1 MSRTIE
7 ENVVVLK
14 FDQEDFQS
22 NVEKAVGVLDK
33 LSNAIDKS
41 SSGNSL
47 KSINTAIK
55 NVDFDSMSKG
65 IDNISSKFG
74 VLGAVGQAAISKLTQ
89 TTMDKVGSIL
99 TSVPNKIFKGGLT
112 RALNLQQAEYQVK
125 ALGFT
130 WKSTMK
136 SMEGETKDVFTAV
149 DRAVTGTAYSLDQAA
164 MTASQILASNPSL
177 SLEDLEMHLKRI
189 SGVAAMTG
197 REYSEIGYIFAQVS
211 GQGRLMGDQ
220 LMQLSYKGLN
230 VAADIAKYLN
240 SNKEAFDKV
249 ISKESVSRLQKL
261 GIQSKVTE
269 GQIRELVS
277 DGVIDFETFSAATE
291 HYMSSAFGANE
302 LYTGSLANLNAAL
315 ARLGEKLETNK
326 IENLTRIFNALR
338 PLINTISE
346 RLNPVIN
353 LINKASD
360 AITGKFVK
368 AINWVNKAL
377 GGVVDNGKADKV
389 SKIIENVSNKTK
401 KSSDTIEKAASK
413 LRLTQ
418 KEYDAVWDIW
428 NYGTYGTGEKRKKSL
443 EDLGM
448 SYKNVQDYIN
458 EFYKV
463 GFDKS
468 KVDYE
473 IIDNTKKKNKELKKE
488 GQNLKKTNTAAHTS
502 LKTLE
507 FLNGELTPM
516 QKLLHGISSA
526 LIVVRN
532 GFDSFKI
539 VTKSFFT
546 ILKTIGQKLFGSLA
560 NKILSLGDYL
570 VLTSFRFKDFIKE
583 FSTKAIDKFD
593 STVLPGMISGLRLFI
608 GWIQKASDSVV
619 NFFKTNT
626 KLKEAAN
633 GFQNIFSGLFTIIKN
648 IFGNIKGLLN
658 SIKTEDR
665 FSEFREKASGLV
677 DILKKLGTGVLD
689 TVVDGI
695 VALGDAIQNASKGN
709 ALTAIVQLLTKLF
722 DGIKNLG
729 SSVSGAKGSISTFN
743 SLITGT
749 GASLTALGEGIN
761 NQPASKGNNT
771 FDKLSEFFKS
781 ITEAFN
787 TKNIDGEKIAKIG
800 LYIAGII
807 GTLKLTKSM
816 TQQGNGVTKS
826 LSGMIDSFAGI
837 FKSFGSIFTST
848 STTITKLGSLFDEI
862 GNLSKTIQTRV
873 KLESFKM
880 IALSVGI
887 IAGAIVAI
895 SLIPAERLMP
905 SVIAVG
911 TLVGL
916 LCGTLI
922 YLTKQSSALDGP
934 KLQALGLSLAGV
946 GAGILLLALACKTF
960 AGINGD
966 NLFKAGAA
974 IVTFMGMM
982 AIVSKAAG
990 SMAKSGFAF
999 IGMAL
1004 AVDILLKTCLLIAA
1018 IPETTMIKGALG
1030 VLSLVTILA
1039 LACRI
1044 AGNNAFNGVG
1054 LLGLSAAVATLIPTI
1069 IVLAFLPWPMILKG
1083 VAALDLVLLSLIM
1096 SVKSMDGINAKSL
1109 LSLGVLA
1116 GVIAEISMALMV
1128 LSIIPVKRLLSAAT
1142 ALSGV
1147 MLAIGEST
1155 KLAKGAMKGALG
1167 MSAVMLIVGGM
1178 VIAISKTNPKAAIKI
1193 ASSLSALI
1201 LSLGISMKLLSTI
1214 PDPKGILIACGALL
1228 AGIASIGLVIAALYE
1243 LTKHKLISGKIL
1255 DKTATITAKIGSVIG
1270 SFFGGIN
1277 KGYVDSSSKKSKS
1290 LAKGLKD
1297 FTDSVV
1303 PFVKSVKDL
1312 DVKDLSKIKDITD
1325 AMHDV
1330 FDIGRETVDT
1340 SNFTTFGESL
1350 EPFLNSYKE
1359 FAKSVKKIDEDTV
1372 KKTKLVSD
1380 TIKVLAGIKF
1390 SNEGGTLQDFTGSNN
1405 IANFAKELS
1414 EAIKPLGEFYSS
1426 IQSEGGAL
1434 SNPPSKE
1441 QIQAITTGFNL
1452 LIKAQNKLP
1461 KTNGTMQQ
1469 ITGEKNL
1476 ADFASKMASMVKPL
1490 GEFYTAIQ
1498 SEGGALSNPPS
1509 EEQIQA
1515 ITTGLNLLIK
1525 CQNGMETD
1533 GGLKSF
1539 IFGWKDLGSFVRGL
1553 NGLAPDLGE
1562 FFTTVKGFEGNI
1574 PVERIKNISIAL
1586 QAMIDL
1592 QNGMETDGGLKSF
1605 IFGWKDLGSFVRGLK
1620 RLAPNLGEF
1629 FTTVKGIKGD
1639 IPVERIKNISIA
1651 LQYLVDLQ
1659 KTLPKEGGLF
1669 TKNQDISQFGQ
1680 DVQDLGEAVKE
1691 YVKSLKGIEISDI
1704 ENANKVVEA
1713 AFKMVKTF
1721 NKNTSIGTTKNNKT
1735 NKTVTTPQIGAS
1747 LNGKNSVIST
1757 IQSFAKNIKAIDTE
1771 SMGKKSADI
1780 KKAIN
1785 GLNKAI
1791 EGSIK
1796 LKGAKLTG
1804 EGSLVQTIRQ
1814 FVKAVSSIDLSGIS
1828 KKSSAI
1834 SQAISE
1840 LNKAVS
1846 SGSKS
1851 IKTSDYSKIGEK
1863 LGTGLANGIKSKT
1876 KNVKSAVKSLVNSA
1890 KKSVT
1895 SLKGPFK
1902 SAASGAGSAFVK
1914 GLKGYVSAAK
1924 AQGKAIGSSAKS
1936 GLTGQNIK
1944 GRYKDAGNNA
1954 GKGLVNGINSWG
1966 GKAYN
1971 AGQYLGRQANK
1982 GLKATLKI
1990 ASPSKVFTRDGE
2002 YVGEGFVN
2010 GIKNYA
2016 LKVYKAGV
2024 ELATN
2029 AITGTASVSSDIF
2042 DDLKDPVIRPV
2053 LDLSN
2058 VQNGVNSI
2066 DNMFARN
2073 QAMSINAR
2081 MNNAKQ
2087 SEVTNADVVRAINS
2101 LNSKIDG
2108 SPRTVT
2114 NINGITYD
2122 DGSNIVD
2129 AVETL
2134 VHAVKIEGRV

>member
-33 LSNAIDKS
+33 LSNSIDKS

-112 RALNLQQAEYQVK
+112 RALNLQQAEYQIK

-230 VAADIAKYLN
+230 VASDIAKYLN

-360 AITGKFVK
+360 AITSKFVK

-377 GGVVDNGKADKV
+377 GGVVDNGKVDKV

-443 EDLGM
+443 EALGM

-546 ILKTIGQKLFGSLA
+546 ILKNIGQKLFGSLA
-560 NKILSLGDYL
+560 NKILLLGDYL

-593 STVLPGMISGLRLFI
+593 STILPGMISGLRSFI

-749 GASLTALGEGIN
+749 GTSLTALGEGLN

-1018 IPETTMIKGALG
+1018 IPETAMVKGALG

-1128 LSIIPVKRLLSAAT
+1128 LSIIPVKRLLSAAI

-1155 KLAKGAMKGALG
+1155 KLANGAMKGALG

-1178 VIAISKTNPKAAIKI
+1178 VIAITKTNPKAAIKI

-1228 AGIASIGLVIAALYE
+1228 AGIASIGLVIAALYQ

-1359 FAKSVKKIDEDTV
+1359 FAKSVKNIDEDTV
-1372 KKTKLVSD
+1372 NKTKLVSD

-1390 SNEGGTLQDFTGSNN
+1390 QGEGGTLQDFTGSNN
-1405 IANFAKELS
+1405 IANFANELS
-1414 EAIKPLGEFYSS
+1414 EAIKPLGEFYSA

-1441 QIQAITTGFNL
+1441 QIQAITNGFNI

-1476 ADFASKMASMVKPL
+1476 ADFASKMASMVEPL
-1490 GEFYTAIQ
+1490 DEFYTAIQ
-1498 SEGGALSNPPS
+1498 SEGGALSNPPNK
-1509 EEQIQA
+1509 EQITA

-1539 IFGWKDLGSFVRGL
+1539 VFGWKDLGSFVRGL
-1553 NGLAPDLGE
+1553 NKLAPDLGE
-1562 FFTTVKGFEGNI
+1562 FFATVKGFEGNI
-1574 PVERIKNISIAL
+1574 PVKRIKNISIAL

-1592 QNGMETDGGLKSF
+1592 QNSLPKFSV
-1605 IFGWKDLGSFVRGLK
+1605 FGFL
-1620 RLAPNLGEF
+1620 
-1629 FTTVKGIKGD
+1629 FTGIKSLGILAND
-1639 IPVERIKNISIA
+1639 LIAISPSLVTFFEKVNTIEKVPYKKTQHIATA
-1651 LQYLVDLQ
+1651 LQYLVNLQ

-1669 TKNQDISQFGQ
+1669 TKGQNISQFGK
-1680 DVQDLGEAVKE
+1680 DVQALGEAVKK
-1691 YVKSLKGIEISDI
+1691 YVESLKGIEIADI
-1704 ENANKVVEA
+1704 ENANKVVKA

-1721 NKNTSIGTTKNNKT
+1721 NENTSTGITKTNKT
-1735 NKTVTTPQIGAS
+1735 NKTVTTPQMGAS

-1791 EGSIK
+1791 EGSIE

-1936 GLTGQNIK
+1936 GLTSQNIK

-1954 GKGLVNGINSWG
+1954 GKGLVNGIRSWG

-1982 GLKATLKI
+1982 GLQATLKI

>member
-1414 EAIKPLGEFYSS
+1414 EAIEPLGEFYSA

-1553 NGLAPDLGE
+1553 NGLASDLGE

>member
-1414 EAIKPLGEFYSS
+1414 EAIEPLGEFYSA

-1498 SEGGALSNPPS
+1498 SEGGTLSNPPS

>member
-353 LINKASD
+353 LINKASN

-377 GGVVDNGKADKV
+377 GGVVDNGKVDKV

-911 TLVGL
+911 PRVGL

-1350 EPFLNSYKE
+1350 EPFLNSYKK

-1372 KKTKLVSD
+1372 NKTKLVSD

-1414 EAIKPLGEFYSS
+1414 EAIEPLGEFYSA

-1476 ADFASKMASMVKPL
+1476 ADFASKMASMVEPL
-1490 GEFYTAIQ
+1490 GAFYTAIQ

-1525 CQNGMETD
+1525 C
-1533 GGLKSF
+1533 
-1539 IFGWKDLGSFVRGL
+1539 
-1553 NGLAPDLGE
+1553 
-1562 FFTTVKGFEGNI
+1562 
-1574 PVERIKNISIAL
+1574 
-1586 QAMIDL
+1586 

>member
-33 LSNAIDKS
+33 LSNSIDKS

-377 GGVVDNGKADKV
+377 GGVVDNGKVDKV

-443 EDLGM
+443 EALGM

-546 ILKTIGQKLFGSLA
+546 ILKNIGQKLFGSLA
-560 NKILSLGDYL
+560 NKILLLGDYL

-593 STVLPGMISGLRLFI
+593 STILPGMISGLRSFI

-633 GFQNIFSGLFTIIKN
+633 GFQNIFSGLFAIIKN

-729 SSVSGAKGSISTFN
+729 SSVSGAKGSINTFN

-749 GASLTALGEGIN
+749 GASLTTLGEGIN

-1018 IPETTMIKGALG
+1018 IPETTMVKGALG

-1128 LSIIPVKRLLSAAT
+1128 LSIIPVKRLLSAAI

-1155 KLAKGAMKGALG
+1155 KLAKGAIKGALG

-1228 AGIASIGLVIAALYE
+1228 AGIASIGLVIAALYQ

-1350 EPFLNSYKE
+1350 EPFLNSYKK
-1359 FAKSVKKIDEDTV
+1359 FAKSVKNIDEDTV
-1372 KKTKLVSD
+1372 EKTKLVSD

-1390 SNEGGTLQDFTGSNN
+1390 QGEGGTLQDFTGSNN
-1405 IANFAKELS
+1405 IANFANELS
-1414 EAIKPLGEFYSS
+1414 EAI
-1426 IQSEGGAL
+1426 
-1434 SNPPSKE
+1434 
-1441 QIQAITTGFNL
+1441 
-1452 LIKAQNKLP
+1452 
-1461 KTNGTMQQ
+1461 
-1469 ITGEKNL
+1469 
-1476 ADFASKMASMVKPL
+1476 KPL

-1515 ITTGLNLLIK
+1515 ITNGFNILIKAQNKLPKTNGTIQQITGEKNLADFASKMASMVEPLDKFYTAIQSEGGALSNPPSKEQITAITTGLNLLIK

-1539 IFGWKDLGSFVRGL
+1539 VFGWKDLGSFVRGL
-1553 NGLAPDLGE
+1553 NKLAPDLGE
-1562 FFTTVKGFEGNI
+1562 FFATVKGFEGNI
-1574 PVERIKNISIAL
+1574 PVKRIKNISIAL

-1620 RLAPNLGEF
+1620 RLAPDLGEF
-1629 FTTVKGIKGD
+1629 FTTVKGIEGD
-1639 IPVERIKNISIA
+1639 IPVERIKNISTA
-1651 LQYLVDLQ
+1651 LKYLVNLQ
-1659 KTLPKEGGLF
+1659 KTLPKKGGLF
-1669 TKNQDISQFGQ
+1669 TKEQNISQFGQ
-1680 DVQDLGEAVKE
+1680 DVKDLGEAVKD
-1691 YVKSLKGIEISDI
+1691 YVESLKGIEITDI

-1721 NKNTSIGTTKNNKT
+1721 NENTSTGITKTNKT
-1735 NKTVTTPQIGAS
+1735 NKTVTTQQMGAS

-1791 EGSIK
+1791 EGSIE

-1944 GRYKDAGNNA
+1944 GRYRDAGSNA
-1954 GKGLVNGINSWG
+1954 GRGLVNGINSWG
-1966 GKAYN
+1966 GKAYS

-1982 GLKATLKI
+1982 GLQATLKI

>member
-377 GGVVDNGKADKV
+377 GGVVDNGKVDKV

-1359 FAKSVKKIDEDTV
+1359 FAKSVKNIDEDTV
-1372 KKTKLVSD
+1372 NKTKLVSD

-1651 LQYLVDLQ
+1651 LKYLVDLQ

>member
-353 LINKASD
+353 LINKASN

-377 GGVVDNGKADKV
+377 GGVVDNGKVDKV

-570 VLTSFRFKDFIKE
+570 VLTSFHFKDFIKE

-1155 KLAKGAMKGALG
+1155 KLANGAMKGALG

-1350 EPFLNSYKE
+1350 EPFLNSYKK

-1372 KKTKLVSD
+1372 NKTKLVSD

-1414 EAIKPLGEFYSS
+1414 EAIEPLGEFYSA

>member
-55 NVDFDSMSKG
+55 NVDFGSMSKG

-230 VAADIAKYLN
+230 VASDIAKYLN

-360 AITGKFVK
+360 AITSKFVK

-377 GGVVDNGKADKV
+377 GGVVDNGKVDKV

-443 EDLGM
+443 EALGM

-507 FLNGELTPM
+507 SLNRGLTPM

-546 ILKTIGQKLFGSLA
+546 ILKNIGQKLFGSLA
-560 NKILSLGDYL
+560 NKILLLGDYL

-593 STVLPGMISGLRLFI
+593 STILPGMISGLRSFI

-749 GASLTALGEGIN
+749 GASLTALGEGLN

-895 SLIPAERLMP
+895 SLIPAERLIP

-911 TLVGL
+911 TLVAL

-1018 IPETTMIKGALG
+1018 IPDTAMVKGALG

-1083 VAALDLVLLSLIM
+1083 VAALDLVLLSLVM

-1155 KLAKGAMKGALG
+1155 KLAKNAMKGALG

-1359 FAKSVKKIDEDTV
+1359 FAKSVKNIDEDTV
-1372 KKTKLVSD
+1372 NKTKLVSD

-1390 SNEGGTLQDFTGSNN
+1390 SGEGGVLQDFTGSNN
-1405 IANFAKELS
+1405 IANFANELS
-1414 EAIKPLGEFYSS
+1414 EAIKPLGEFYSA

-1441 QIQAITTGFNL
+1441 QIQAITTGFNI

-1476 ADFASKMASMVKPL
+1476 ADFASKMASMVEPL
-1490 GEFYTAIQ
+1490 DKFYTAIQ

-1509 EEQIQA
+1509 KEQITA

-1539 IFGWKDLGSFVRGL
+1539 VFGWKDLGSFVRGL
-1553 NGLAPDLGE
+1553 NKLAPDLGE
-1562 FFTTVKGFEGNI
+1562 FFATVKGFEGNI
-1574 PVERIKNISIAL
+1574 PVKRIKNISIAL

-1592 QNGMETDGGLKSF
+1592 QNSLPKFSV
-1605 IFGWKDLGSFVRGLK
+1605 FGFL
-1620 RLAPNLGEF
+1620 
-1629 FTTVKGIKGD
+1629 FTGIKSLGILAND
-1639 IPVERIKNISIA
+1639 LIAISPSLVTFFEKVNSIEKVPYKKTQNIATA
-1651 LQYLVDLQ
+1651 LQYLVNLQ

-1669 TKNQDISQFGQ
+1669 TKGQNISQFGK
-1680 DVQDLGEAVKE
+1680 DVQVLGEAVKK
-1691 YVKSLKGIEISDI
+1691 YVESLKGIEIADI
-1704 ENANKVVEA
+1704 ENANKVVKA

-1721 NKNTSIGTTKNNKT
+1721 NENTSTGITKTNKT
-1735 NKTVTTPQIGAS
+1735 NKTVTTPQMGAS
-1747 LNGKNSVIST
+1747 LNGKNSVISV

-1791 EGSIK
+1791 EGSIE

-1834 SQAISE
+1834 SKAISE

-1876 KNVKSAVKSLVNSA
+1876 GKVKSAVKSLVNSA

-1914 GLKGYVSAAK
+1914 GLRGYVSAAK

-1936 GLTGQNIK
+1936 GLTSQNIK
-1944 GRYKDAGNNA
+1944 GRYRDAGNNA
-1954 GKGLVNGINSWG
+1954 GSGLVNGIRSWG

-1982 GLKATLKI
+1982 GLQATLKI

>member
-33 LSNAIDKS
+33 LSNSIDKS

-315 ARLGEKLETNK
+315 ARLGEKIETNK

-360 AITGKFVK
+360 AITGKLVK

-377 GGVVDNGKADKV
+377 GGVVDNGKVDKV

-458 EFYKV
+458 EFYRV

-560 NKILSLGDYL
+560 NKILLLGDYL

-593 STVLPGMISGLRLFI
+593 STILPGMISGLRSFI

-665 FSEFREKASGLV
+665 FSDFREKASGLV

-800 LYIAGII
+800 LYVAGII

-862 GNLSKTIQTRV
+862 GNLSKAIQTRV

-1018 IPETTMIKGALG
+1018 IPETTMVKGALG

-1128 LSIIPVKRLLSAAT
+1128 LSIIPVKRLLSAAI

-1155 KLAKGAMKGALG
+1155 KLANGAMKGALG

-1201 LSLGISMKLLSTI
+1201 LSLGVSMKLLSTI

-1350 EPFLNSYKE
+1350 EPFLNSYKK
-1359 FAKSVKKIDEDTV
+1359 FAKSVKNIDEDTV
-1372 KKTKLVSD
+1372 EKTKLVSD

-1390 SNEGGTLQDFTGSNN
+1390 QGEGGTLQDFTGSNN
-1405 IANFAKELS
+1405 IANFSKELS
-1414 EAIKPLGEFYSS
+1414 EAIKPLGEFYTA

-1461 KTNGTMQQ
+1461 KTNGTIQQ

-1553 NGLAPDLGE
+1553 KKLAPDLGE

-1620 RLAPNLGEF
+1620 KLAPNLGEF
-1629 FTTVKGIKGD
+1629 FEKVNTIKEV
-1639 IPVERIKNISIA
+1639 PYEKTQQIA
-1651 LQYLVDLQ
+1651 TALKYLVNLQ
-1659 KTLPKEGGLF
+1659 KTLPKKGGLF

-1691 YVKSLKGIEISDI
+1691 YVKSLKGIEITDI

-1721 NKNTSIGTTKNNKT
+1721 NESMSTGTTKT
-1735 NKTVTTPQIGAS
+1735 NKTVKTQQMGAS
-1747 LNGKNSVIST
+1747 LNGKNSVISV

-1791 EGSIK
+1791 EGSIE

-1876 KNVKSAVKSLVNSA
+1876 GKVKSAVKSLVNSA

-1966 GKAYN
+1966 GKAYS

>member
-33 LSNAIDKS
+33 LSNSIDKS

-315 ARLGEKLETNK
+315 ARLGEKIETNK

-360 AITGKFVK
+360 AITGKLVK

-377 GGVVDNGKADKV
+377 GGVVDNGKVDKV

-458 EFYKV
+458 EFYRV

-593 STVLPGMISGLRLFI
+593 STILPGMISGLRSFI

-665 FSEFREKASGLV
+665 FSDFREKASGLV

-800 LYIAGII
+800 LYVAGII

-862 GNLSKTIQTRV
+862 GNLSKAIQTRV

-1018 IPETTMIKGALG
+1018 IPETTMVKGALG

-1128 LSIIPVKRLLSAAT
+1128 LSIIPVKRLLSAAI

-1155 KLAKGAMKGALG
+1155 KLANGAMKGALG

-1201 LSLGISMKLLSTI
+1201 LSLGVSMKLLSTI

-1350 EPFLNSYKE
+1350 EPFLNSYKK
-1359 FAKSVKKIDEDTV
+1359 FAKSVKNIDEDTV
-1372 KKTKLVSD
+1372 EKTKLVSD

-1390 SNEGGTLQDFTGSNN
+1390 QGEGGTLQDFTGSNN
-1405 IANFAKELS
+1405 IANFSKELS
-1414 EAIKPLGEFYSS
+1414 EAIKPLGDFYSA
-1426 IQSEGGAL
+1426 IQNEGGAL

-1461 KTNGTMQQ
+1461 KTNGTIQQ

-1476 ADFASKMASMVKPL
+1476 TDFASKMASMVKPL
-1490 GEFYTAIQ
+1490 GEFYTSIQ
-1498 SEGGALSNPPS
+1498 SESGALSNPPS

-1553 NGLAPDLGE
+1553 KKLAPDLGE

-1605 IFGWKDLGSFVRGLK
+1605 IFGWKDLGSFVGGLK

-1629 FTTVKGIKGD
+1629 FEKVNTIKEV
-1639 IPVERIKNISIA
+1639 PYEKTQQIA
-1651 LQYLVDLQ
+1651 TALKYLVNLQ
-1659 KTLPKEGGLF
+1659 KTLPKKGGLF

-1691 YVKSLKGIEISDI
+1691 YVKSLKGIEITDI

-1721 NKNTSIGTTKNNKT
+1721 NESMSTGTTKT
-1735 NKTVTTPQIGAS
+1735 NKTVKTQQMGAS
-1747 LNGKNSVIST
+1747 LNGKNSVISV

-1791 EGSIK
+1791 EGSIE

-1876 KNVKSAVKSLVNSA
+1876 GKVKSAVKSLVNSA

-1954 GKGLVNGINSWG
+1954 GKGLVKGINSWG
-1966 GKAYN
+1966 GKAYS

>member
-315 ARLGEKLETNK
+315 ARLGEKIETNK

-360 AITGKFVK
+360 AITGKLVK

-377 GGVVDNGKADKV
+377 GGVVDNGKVDKV

-458 EFYKV
+458 EFYRV

-560 NKILSLGDYL
+560 NKILLLGDYL

-593 STVLPGMISGLRLFI
+593 STILPGMISGLRSFI

-665 FSEFREKASGLV
+665 FSDFREKASGLV

-729 SSVSGAKGSISTFN
+729 SSVSGAKGSINTFN

-749 GASLTALGEGIN
+749 GASLTALGEGLN

-800 LYIAGII
+800 LYVAGII

-1128 LSIIPVKRLLSAAT
+1128 LSIIPVKRLLSAAI

-1155 KLAKGAMKGALG
+1155 KLANGAMKGALG

-1350 EPFLNSYKE
+1350 EPFLNSYKK
-1359 FAKSVKKIDEDTV
+1359 FAKSVKNIDEDTV
-1372 KKTKLVSD
+1372 EKTKLVSD

-1390 SNEGGTLQDFTGSNN
+1390 QGEGGTLQDFTGSNN
-1405 IANFAKELS
+1405 IANFSKELS
-1414 EAIKPLGEFYSS
+1414 EAIKPLGEFYTA

-1441 QIQAITTGFNL
+1441 QIQAITTGFNI

-1553 NGLAPDLGE
+1553 KGLAPDLGE
-1562 FFTTVKGFEGNI
+1562 FFTTVKGFKGNI

-1620 RLAPNLGEF
+1620 GLAPDLGEF
-1629 FTTVKGIKGD
+1629 FTTVKGFKGN
-1639 IPVERIKNISIA
+1639 IPVESTKNISIA
-1651 LQYLVDLQ
+1651 LKYLVNLQ

-1669 TKNQDISQFGQ
+1669 TKGQNISQFGK
-1680 DVQDLGEAVKE
+1680 DVQALGEAVKE
-1691 YVKSLKGIEISDI
+1691 YVKSLKGIEIADI

-1721 NKNTSIGTTKNNKT
+1721 NENTSIGITKTNKA
-1735 NKTVTTPQIGAS
+1735 NKTVTTQQMGAS
-1747 LNGKNSVIST
+1747 LNGKNSVISV

-1791 EGSIK
+1791 EGSIE

-1966 GKAYN
+1966 GKAYS

>member
-1359 FAKSVKKIDEDTV
+1359 FAKSVKNIDEDTV
-1372 KKTKLVSD
+1372 NKTKLVSD

>member
-230 VAADIAKYLN
+230 VASDIAKYLN

-315 ARLGEKLETNK
+315 ARLGEKIETNK

-377 GGVVDNGKADKV
+377 GGVVDNGKVDKV

-443 EDLGM
+443 EALGM

-488 GQNLKKTNTAAHTS
+488 GQNLKKTNTVAHTS

-546 ILKTIGQKLFGSLA
+546 ILKNIGQKLFGSLA
-560 NKILSLGDYL
+560 NKILLLGDYL

-593 STVLPGMISGLRLFI
+593 STILPGMISGLRSFI

-648 IFGNIKGLLN
+648 IFGNIKGLFN

-722 DGIKNLG
+722 DGIRNLG
-729 SSVSGAKGSISTFN
+729 SSVSGAKGSINKFN

-749 GASLTALGEGIN
+749 GASLTALGEGLN

-982 AIVSKAAG
+982 ALISKAAG

-1018 IPETTMIKGALG
+1018 IPDTAMVKGALG

-1128 LSIIPVKRLLSAAT
+1128 LSIIPVKRLLSAAI

-1155 KLAKGAMKGALG
+1155 KLANNAMKGALG

-1228 AGIASIGLVIAALYE
+1228 AGIASIGLVIAALYQ

-1359 FAKSVKKIDEDTV
+1359 FAKSVKNIDEDTV
-1372 KKTKLVSD
+1372 NKTKLVSD

-1390 SNEGGTLQDFTGSNN
+1390 QGEGGTLQDFTGSNN
-1405 IANFAKELS
+1405 IANFANELS
-1414 EAIKPLGEFYSS
+1414 EAVKPLGEFYSA

-1441 QIQAITTGFNL
+1441 QIQAITTGLNI

-1476 ADFASKMASMVKPL
+1476 ADFASKMASMVEPL

-1509 EEQIQA
+1509 EEQITA

-1553 NGLAPDLGE
+1553 KRLAPDLGE

-1586 QAMIDL
+1586 KAMIDL

-1620 RLAPNLGEF
+1620 RLAPNLDEF
-1629 FTTVKGIKGD
+1629 FEKVNTIKEVPYEKTKD
-1639 IPVERIKNISIA
+1639 IATA
-1651 LQYLVDLQ
+1651 LKYLVNLQ
-1659 KTLPKEGGLF
+1659 KTLPKKGGLF

-1680 DVQDLGEAVKE
+1680 DVKDLGEAVKD
-1691 YVKSLKGIEISDI
+1691 YVESLKGIEITDI

-1713 AFKMVKTF
+1713 AFKMVKIF
-1721 NKNTSIGTTKNNKT
+1721 NKNTSTGTTKN

-1791 EGSIK
+1791 EGSIE

-1814 FVKAVSSIDLSGIS
+1814 FVKAVSNIDLSGIS

-1834 SQAISE
+1834 SQAISK

-1966 GKAYN
+1966 GKAYS

-2002 YVGEGFVN
+2002 YSGEGFVN
-2010 GIKNYA
+2010 GLRKYA
-2016 LKVYKAGV
+2016 SKVYKAGV

>member
-33 LSNAIDKS
+33 LSNSIDKS

-230 VAADIAKYLN
+230 VASDIAKYLN

-360 AITGKFVK
+360 AITSKFVK

-377 GGVVDNGKADKV
+377 GGVVDNGKVDKV

-443 EDLGM
+443 EALGM

-546 ILKTIGQKLFGSLA
+546 ILKNIGQKLFGSLA
-560 NKILSLGDYL
+560 NKILLLGDYL

-593 STVLPGMISGLRLFI
+593 STILPGMISGLRSFI

-648 IFGNIKGLLN
+648 IFGNIKGLFN

-749 GASLTALGEGIN
+749 GASLTALGEGLN

-1018 IPETTMIKGALG
+1018 IPETTMVKGALG

-1128 LSIIPVKRLLSAAT
+1128 LSIIPVKRLLSAAI

-1155 KLAKGAMKGALG
+1155 KLANGAMKGALG

-1228 AGIASIGLVIAALYE
+1228 AGIASIGLVIAALYQ

-1350 EPFLNSYKE
+1350 EPFLNSYKK
-1359 FAKSVKKIDEDTV
+1359 FAKSVKNIDEDTV
-1372 KKTKLVSD
+1372 EKTKLVSD

-1390 SNEGGTLQDFTGSNN
+1390 QGEGGTLQDFTGSNN
-1405 IANFAKELS
+1405 IANFANELS
-1414 EAIKPLGEFYSS
+1414 EAIKPLGEFYTA

-1441 QIQAITTGFNL
+1441 QIQAITNGFNI

-1476 ADFASKMASMVKPL
+1476 ADFASKMASMVEPL

-1509 EEQIQA
+1509 EEQITA

-1525 CQNGMETD
+1525 C
-1533 GGLKSF
+1533 
-1539 IFGWKDLGSFVRGL
+1539 
-1553 NGLAPDLGE
+1553 
-1562 FFTTVKGFEGNI
+1562 
-1574 PVERIKNISIAL
+1574 
-1586 QAMIDL
+1586 

-1629 FTTVKGIKGD
+1629 FTTVKGFEGN

-1651 LQYLVDLQ
+1651 LQYLVKLQ

-1669 TKNQDISQFGQ
+1669 TKGQNISQFGK

-1704 ENANKVVEA
+1704 ENANEVVKA

-1721 NKNTSIGTTKNNKT
+1721 NESMSTGTTKT

-1747 LNGKNSVIST
+1747 LNGKNSVISV

-1791 EGSIK
+1791 EGSIE

-1924 AQGKAIGSSAKS
+1924 AQGKAIGSKAKS
-1936 GLTGQNIK
+1936 GLTSQNIK
-1944 GRYKDAGNNA
+1944 GRYRDAGNNA

-1966 GKAYN
+1966 GKAYA

-1982 GLKATLKI
+1982 GLRATLKI

-2042 DDLKDPVIRPV
+2042 DDLKGPVIRPV

>member
-230 VAADIAKYLN
+230 VASDIAKYLN

-315 ARLGEKLETNK
+315 ARLGEKIETNK

-360 AITGKFVK
+360 AITGKLVK

-377 GGVVDNGKADKV
+377 GGVVDNGKVDKV

-443 EDLGM
+443 EALGM

-546 ILKTIGQKLFGSLA
+546 ILKNIGQKLFGSLA
-560 NKILSLGDYL
+560 NKILLLGDYL

-583 FSTKAIDKFD
+583 FSTKTIDKFD
-593 STVLPGMISGLRLFI
+593 STILPGMISGLRSFI

-749 GASLTALGEGIN
+749 GASLTTLGEGLN

-911 TLVGL
+911 TLVAL

-1018 IPETTMIKGALG
+1018 IPETTMVKGALG

-1083 VAALDLVLLSLIM
+1083 VAALDLVLLSLVM

-1155 KLAKGAMKGALG
+1155 KLANGAMKGALG

-1228 AGIASIGLVIAALYE
+1228 AGIASIGLVIAALYQ

-1390 SNEGGTLQDFTGSNN
+1390 QGEGGTLQDFTGSNN
-1405 IANFAKELS
+1405 IANFANELS
-1414 EAIKPLGEFYSS
+1414 EAIKPLGEFYSA

-1441 QIQAITTGFNL
+1441 QIQAITNGFNI

-1476 ADFASKMASMVKPL
+1476 ADFASKMASMVEPL
-1490 GEFYTAIQ
+1490 DKFYTAIQ

-1509 EEQIQA
+1509 KEQITA

-1539 IFGWKDLGSFVRGL
+1539 VFGWKDLGSFVRGL
-1553 NGLAPDLGE
+1553 NKLAPDLGE
-1562 FFTTVKGFEGNI
+1562 FFATVKGFEGNI
-1574 PVERIKNISIAL
+1574 PVKRIKNISIAL

-1592 QNGMETDGGLKSF
+1592 QNSLPKFSVFGFLFTGIKSLG
-1605 IFGWKDLGSFVRGLK
+1605 ILANDLIAISPSLV
-1620 RLAPNLGEF
+1620 EF
-1629 FTTVKGIKGD
+1629 FGKVNTIEKVPYKKTQHIAT
-1639 IPVERIKNISIA
+1639 A

-1669 TKNQDISQFGQ
+1669 TKGQNISQFGK
-1680 DVQDLGEAVKE
+1680 DVQVLGEAVQK
-1691 YVKSLKGIEISDI
+1691 YVESLKGIEIADI
-1704 ENANKVVEA
+1704 ENANKVVKA

-1721 NKNTSIGTTKNNKT
+1721 NESMSTGTTKTNKA
-1735 NKTVTTPQIGAS
+1735 NKTVTTQQMGAS

-1796 LKGAKLTG
+1796 LKGTKLTG

-1876 KNVKSAVKSLVNSA
+1876 GKVKSAVKSLVNSA

-1936 GLTGQNIK
+1936 GLTSQNIK

-1954 GKGLVNGINSWG
+1954 GKGLVNGIRSWG
-1966 GKAYN
+1966 VKAYN

-1982 GLKATLKI
+1982 GLQATLKI

>member
-33 LSNAIDKS
+33 LSNSIDKS

-230 VAADIAKYLN
+230 VASDIAKYLN

-360 AITGKFVK
+360 AITSKFVK

-377 GGVVDNGKADKV
+377 GGVVDNGKVDKV

-443 EDLGM
+443 EALGM

-546 ILKTIGQKLFGSLA
+546 ILKNIGQKLFGSLA
-560 NKILSLGDYL
+560 NKILLLGDYL

-593 STVLPGMISGLRLFI
+593 STILPGMISGLRSFI

-749 GASLTALGEGIN
+749 GASLTSLGEGLN

-895 SLIPAERLMP
+895 SLIPAERLIP

-911 TLVGL
+911 TLVAL

-1018 IPETTMIKGALG
+1018 IPETTMVKGALG

-1155 KLAKGAMKGALG
+1155 KLAKNAMKGALG

-1340 SNFTTFGESL
+1340 SNFTTFGKSL

-1390 SNEGGTLQDFTGSNN
+1390 QGEGGTLQDFTGSNN
-1405 IANFAKELS
+1405 IANFANELS
-1414 EAIKPLGEFYSS
+1414 EAIKPLGEFYSA

-1441 QIQAITTGFNL
+1441 QIQAITNGFNI

-1476 ADFASKMASMVKPL
+1476 ADFASKMASMVEPL
-1490 GEFYTAIQ
+1490 DKFYTAIQ

-1509 EEQIQA
+1509 KEQITA

-1539 IFGWKDLGSFVRGL
+1539 VFGWKDLGSFVRGL
-1553 NGLAPDLGE
+1553 NKLAPDLGE
-1562 FFTTVKGFEGNI
+1562 FFATVKGFEGNI
-1574 PVERIKNISIAL
+1574 PVKRIKNISIAL

-1592 QNGMETDGGLKSF
+1592 QNSLPKFSV
-1605 IFGWKDLGSFVRGLK
+1605 FGFL
-1620 RLAPNLGEF
+1620 
-1629 FTTVKGIKGD
+1629 FTGIKSLGILAND
-1639 IPVERIKNISIA
+1639 LIAISPSLVTFFEKVNSIEKVPYKKTQNIATA
-1651 LQYLVDLQ
+1651 LQYLVNLQ

-1669 TKNQDISQFGQ
+1669 TKGQNISQFGK
-1680 DVQDLGEAVKE
+1680 DVQVLGEAVRK
-1691 YVKSLKGIEISDI
+1691 YVESLKGIEIADI
-1704 ENANKVVEA
+1704 ENANKVVKA

-1721 NKNTSIGTTKNNKT
+1721 NENTSTGITKTNKN
-1735 NKTVTTPQIGAS
+1735 NKTVTTPQMGAS

-1936 GLTGQNIK
+1936 GLTSQNIK

-1954 GKGLVNGINSWG
+1954 GKGLVNGIRSWG

-1982 GLKATLKI
+1982 GLQATLKI

-2042 DDLKDPVIRPV
+2042 DDLKDPIIRPV

>member
-33 LSNAIDKS
+33 LSNSIDKS

-315 ARLGEKLETNK
+315 ARLGEKIETNK
-326 IENLTRIFNALR
+326 IENLTKIFNALR

-360 AITGKFVK
+360 AITGKLVK

-377 GGVVDNGKADKV
+377 GGVVDNGKVDKV

-458 EFYKV
+458 EFYRV

-560 NKILSLGDYL
+560 NKILLLGDYL

-593 STVLPGMISGLRLFI
+593 STILPGMISGLRSFI

-665 FSEFREKASGLV
+665 FSDFREKASGLV

-800 LYIAGII
+800 LYVAGII

-862 GNLSKTIQTRV
+862 GNLSKAIQTRV

-1018 IPETTMIKGALG
+1018 IPETTMVKGALG

-1128 LSIIPVKRLLSAAT
+1128 LSIIPVKRLLSAAI

-1155 KLAKGAMKGALG
+1155 KLANGAMKGALG

-1201 LSLGISMKLLSTI
+1201 LSLGVSMKLLSTI

-1228 AGIASIGLVIAALYE
+1228 AGIASIGLVIAALYQ

-1350 EPFLNSYKE
+1350 EPFLNSYKK
-1359 FAKSVKKIDEDTV
+1359 FAKSVKNIDEDTV
-1372 KKTKLVSD
+1372 EKTKLVSD

-1390 SNEGGTLQDFTGSNN
+1390 QGEGGTLQDFTGSNN
-1405 IANFAKELS
+1405 IANFSKELS
-1414 EAIKPLGEFYSS
+1414 EAI
-1426 IQSEGGAL
+1426 
-1434 SNPPSKE
+1434 
-1441 QIQAITTGFNL
+1441 
-1452 LIKAQNKLP
+1452 
-1461 KTNGTMQQ
+1461 
-1469 ITGEKNL
+1469 
-1476 ADFASKMASMVKPL
+1476 KPL

-1515 ITTGLNLLIK
+1515 ITAGLNLLIK

-1539 IFGWKDLGSFVRGL
+1539 IFGWKDLGSFVIGL
-1553 NGLAPDLGE
+1553 KRLAPDLGE

-1586 QAMIDL
+1586 KAMIDL

-1620 RLAPNLGEF
+1620 KLAPNLGEF
-1629 FTTVKGIKGD
+1629 FEKVNTIKEV
-1639 IPVERIKNISIA
+1639 PYEKTQQIA
-1651 LQYLVDLQ
+1651 TALKYLVNLQ
-1659 KTLPKEGGLF
+1659 KTLPKKGGLF

-1691 YVKSLKGIEISDI
+1691 YVKSLKGIEITDI

-1721 NKNTSIGTTKNNKT
+1721 NEKTSTGITKT

-1796 LKGAKLTG
+1796 LEGAKLTG

-1814 FVKAVSSIDLSGIS
+1814 FVKAVSNIDLSGIS

-1876 KNVKSAVKSLVNSA
+1876 GKVKSAVKSLVNSA

-1966 GKAYN
+1966 GKAYS

>member
-33 LSNAIDKS
+33 LSNSIDKS

-315 ARLGEKLETNK
+315 ARLGEKIETNK

-360 AITGKFVK
+360 AITGKLVK

-377 GGVVDNGKADKV
+377 GGVVDNGKVDKV

-458 EFYKV
+458 EFYRV

-539 VTKSFFT
+539 MTKSFFT

-593 STVLPGMISGLRLFI
+593 STILPGMISGLRSFI

-665 FSEFREKASGLV
+665 FSDFREKASGLV

-800 LYIAGII
+800 LYVAGII

-862 GNLSKTIQTRV
+862 GNLSKAIQTRV

-1018 IPETTMIKGALG
+1018 IPETTMVKGALG

-1128 LSIIPVKRLLSAAT
+1128 LSIIPVKRLLSAAI

-1155 KLAKGAMKGALG
+1155 KLANGAMKGALG

-1201 LSLGISMKLLSTI
+1201 LSLGVSMKLLSTI

-1350 EPFLNSYKE
+1350 EPFLNSYKK
-1359 FAKSVKKIDEDTV
+1359 FAKSVKNIDEDTV
-1372 KKTKLVSD
+1372 EKTKLVSD

-1390 SNEGGTLQDFTGSNN
+1390 QGEGGTLQDFTGSNN
-1405 IANFAKELS
+1405 IANFSKELS
-1414 EAIKPLGEFYSS
+1414 EAIKPLGDFYSA
-1426 IQSEGGAL
+1426 IQNEGGAL

-1461 KTNGTMQQ
+1461 KTNGTIQQ

-1490 GEFYTAIQ
+1490 GEFYTSIQ
-1498 SEGGALSNPPS
+1498 SESGALSNPPS

-1539 IFGWKDLGSFVRGL
+1539 IFGWKDLGSFVIGL
-1553 NGLAPDLGE
+1553 KRLAPDLGE

-1605 IFGWKDLGSFVRGLK
+1605 VFGWKDIGSFVRGLK

-1629 FTTVKGIKGD
+1629 FEKVNNIKEV
-1639 IPVERIKNISIA
+1639 PYEKTQQIA
-1651 LQYLVDLQ
+1651 TALKYLVNLQ
-1659 KTLPKEGGLF
+1659 KTLPKKGGLF

-1680 DVQDLGEAVKE
+1680 DVQNLGKAVKE
-1691 YVKSLKGIEISDI
+1691 YVKSLKGIEITDI

-1721 NKNTSIGTTKNNKT
+1721 NESMSTGTTKT
-1735 NKTVTTPQIGAS
+1735 NKTVKTQQMGAS
-1747 LNGKNSVIST
+1747 LNGKNSVISV

-1791 EGSIK
+1791 EGSIE

-1876 KNVKSAVKSLVNSA
+1876 GKVKSAVKSLVNSA

-1954 GKGLVNGINSWG
+1954 GKGLVNGIRSWG
-1966 GKAYN
+1966 GRAYN

-2002 YVGEGFVN
+2002 YSGEGFVN
-2010 GIKNYA
+2010 GLRKYA
-2016 LKVYKAGV
+2016 SKVYKAGV
-2024 ELATN
+2024 ELGKN

-2058 VQNGVNSI
+2058 IQNGVNSI

-2073 QAMSINAR
+2073 QAMSINTR

>member
-1469 ITGEKNL
+1469 ITVEKNL

>member
-377 GGVVDNGKADKV
+377 GGVVDNGKVDKV

-1018 IPETTMIKGALG
+1018 IPETTMIKGAFG

-1414 EAIKPLGEFYSS
+1414 EAIEPLGEFYSA

-1476 ADFASKMASMVKPL
+1476 ADFASKMASMVEPL

-1525 CQNGMETD
+1525 C
-1533 GGLKSF
+1533 
-1539 IFGWKDLGSFVRGL
+1539 
-1553 NGLAPDLGE
+1553 
-1562 FFTTVKGFEGNI
+1562 
-1574 PVERIKNISIAL
+1574 
-1586 QAMIDL
+1586 

>member
-33 LSNAIDKS
+33 LSNSIDKS

-112 RALNLQQAEYQVK
+112 RALNLQQAEYQIK

-377 GGVVDNGKADKV
+377 GGVVDNGKVDKV

-443 EDLGM
+443 EALGM

-560 NKILSLGDYL
+560 NKILLLGDYL

-593 STVLPGMISGLRLFI
+593 STILPGMISGLRSFI
-608 GWIQKASDSVV
+608 GWIRKASDSVV

-633 GFQNIFSGLFTIIKN
+633 GFKNIFSGLFTIIKN
-648 IFGNIKGLLN
+648 IFENIKGLLN

-749 GASLTALGEGIN
+749 GTSLTALGEGLN

-1018 IPETTMIKGALG
+1018 IPETAMVKGALG

-1128 LSIIPVKRLLSAAT
+1128 LSIIPVKRLLSAAI

-1155 KLAKGAMKGALG
+1155 KLANGAIKGALG

-1178 VIAISKTNPKAAIKI
+1178 VIAITKTNPKAAIKI

-1228 AGIASIGLVIAALYE
+1228 AGIASIGLVIAALYQ

-1350 EPFLNSYKE
+1350 EPFLNSYKK
-1359 FAKSVKKIDEDTV
+1359 FAKSVKNIDEDTV
-1372 KKTKLVSD
+1372 NKTKLVSD

-1390 SNEGGTLQDFTGSNN
+1390 QGEGGTLQDFTGSNN

-1414 EAIKPLGEFYSS
+1414 EAIKPLGEFYSA

-1441 QIQAITTGFNL
+1441 QIQAITNGFNI

-1476 ADFASKMASMVKPL
+1476 ADFASKMASMVEPL
-1490 GEFYTAIQ
+1490 DKFYTAIQ

-1509 EEQIQA
+1509 KEQITA

-1539 IFGWKDLGSFVRGL
+1539 VFGWKDLGSFVRGL
-1553 NGLAPDLGE
+1553 NKLAPDLGE
-1562 FFTTVKGFEGNI
+1562 FFATVKGFEGKI
-1574 PVERIKNISIAL
+1574 PLKRIENISIAL
-1586 QAMIDL
+1586 KAMIGL
-1592 QNGMETDGGLKSF
+1592 QNSLPKFSV
-1605 IFGWKDLGSFVRGLK
+1605 FGFL
-1620 RLAPNLGEF
+1620 
-1629 FTTVKGIKGD
+1629 FTGIKSLGILAMD
-1639 IPVERIKNISIA
+1639 LIAITPSLVAFFKKVNSIDKIPYEKTQQIA
-1651 LQYLVDLQ
+1651 TALKYLVNLQ
-1659 KTLPKEGGLF
+1659 KALPKKGGLF
-1669 TKNQDISQFGQ
+1669 TKDQNISQFGQ
-1680 DVQDLGEAVKE
+1680 DVQELGEAVKE
-1691 YVKSLKGIEISDI
+1691 YVKSLKGIEITDI

-1721 NKNTSIGTTKNNKT
+1721 NKNMSTGTTKNNKT

-1876 KNVKSAVKSLVNSA
+1876 GKVKSAVKSLVNSA

-1944 GRYKDAGNNA
+1944 GRYKDAGSNA

-1966 GKAYN
+1966 GKAYS

-2058 VQNGVNSI
+2058 IQNGVNSI

>member
-230 VAADIAKYLN
+230 VASDIAKYLN

-360 AITGKFVK
+360 AITSKFVK

-377 GGVVDNGKADKV
+377 GGVVDNGKVDKV

-443 EDLGM
+443 EALGM

-546 ILKTIGQKLFGSLA
+546 ILKNIGQKLFGSLA
-560 NKILSLGDYL
+560 NKILLLGDYL

-593 STVLPGMISGLRLFI
+593 STILPGMISGLRSFI

-749 GASLTALGEGIN
+749 GASLTTLGEGLN

-911 TLVGL
+911 TLVAL

-1018 IPETTMIKGALG
+1018 IPETTMVKGALG

-1083 VAALDLVLLSLIM
+1083 VAALDLVLLSLVM
-1096 SVKSMDGINAKSL
+1096 SVKSMDGINSKSL

-1155 KLAKGAMKGALG
+1155 KLAKGAIKGALG

-1228 AGIASIGLVIAALYE
+1228 AGIASIGLVIAALYQ

-1390 SNEGGTLQDFTGSNN
+1390 QGEGGTLQDFTGSNN

-1414 EAIKPLGEFYSS
+1414 EAIKPLGEFYSA

-1441 QIQAITTGFNL
+1441 QIQAITTGFNI

-1476 ADFASKMASMVKPL
+1476 ADFASKMASMVEPL
-1490 GEFYTAIQ
+1490 DKFYTAIQ

-1509 EEQIQA
+1509 KEQITA
-1515 ITTGLNLLIK
+1515 ITTGLNLLIE

-1539 IFGWKDLGSFVRGL
+1539 VFGWKDLGSFVRGL
-1553 NGLAPDLGE
+1553 NKLAPDLGE
-1562 FFTTVKGFEGNI
+1562 FFATVKGFEGNI
-1574 PVERIKNISIAL
+1574 PVKRIKNISIAL

-1592 QNGMETDGGLKSF
+1592 QNSLPKFSV
-1605 IFGWKDLGSFVRGLK
+1605 FGFL
-1620 RLAPNLGEF
+1620 
-1629 FTTVKGIKGD
+1629 FTGIKSLGILAND
-1639 IPVERIKNISIA
+1639 LIAISPSLVTFFEKVNSIEKVPYKKTQNIATA
-1651 LQYLVDLQ
+1651 LQYLVNLQ

-1669 TKNQDISQFGQ
+1669 TKGQNISQFGK
-1680 DVQDLGEAVKE
+1680 DVQVLGEAVQK
-1691 YVKSLKGIEISDI
+1691 YVESLKGIEIADI
-1704 ENANKVVEA
+1704 ENANKVVKA

-1721 NKNTSIGTTKNNKT
+1721 NENTSTGITKTNKT
-1735 NKTVTTPQIGAS
+1735 NKTVTTPQMGAS

-1791 EGSIK
+1791 EGSIE

-1834 SQAISE
+1834 SKAISE

-1876 KNVKSAVKSLVNSA
+1876 GKVKSAVKSLVNSA
-1890 KKSVT
+1890 KKSVS

-1944 GRYKDAGNNA
+1944 GRYKDAGSNA

-1966 GKAYN
+1966 GKAYS

>member
-33 LSNAIDKS
+33 LSNSIDKS

-112 RALNLQQAEYQVK
+112 RALNLQQAEYQIK

-377 GGVVDNGKADKV
+377 GGVVDNGKVDKV

-593 STVLPGMISGLRLFI
+593 STILPGMISGLRSFI
-608 GWIQKASDSVV
+608 GWIRKASDSVV

-648 IFGNIKGLLN
+648 IFGNIKGLFN

-800 LYIAGII
+800 LYVAGII

-1018 IPETTMIKGALG
+1018 IPETAMVKGALG

-1155 KLAKGAMKGALG
+1155 KLANGAIKGALG

-1201 LSLGISMKLLSTI
+1201 LSLGVSMKLLSTI

-1228 AGIASIGLVIAALYE
+1228 AGIASIGLVIAALYQ

-1350 EPFLNSYKE
+1350 EPFLNSYKK
-1359 FAKSVKKIDEDTV
+1359 FAKSVKNIDEDTV
-1372 KKTKLVSD
+1372 NKTKLVSD

-1390 SNEGGTLQDFTGSNN
+1390 QGEGGTLQDFTGSNN
-1405 IANFAKELS
+1405 IANFANELS
-1414 EAIKPLGEFYSS
+1414 EAVKPLGEFYSA

-1441 QIQAITTGFNL
+1441 QIQAITTGFNI

-1476 ADFASKMASMVKPL
+1476 ADFASKMASMVEPL
-1490 GEFYTAIQ
+1490 DKFYTAIQ

-1509 EEQIQA
+1509 KEQITA

-1539 IFGWKDLGSFVRGL
+1539 VFGWKDLGSFVRGL
-1553 NGLAPDLGE
+1553 NKLAPDLGE
-1562 FFTTVKGFEGNI
+1562 FFATVKGFEGNI

-1586 QAMIDL
+1586 KAMIDL
-1592 QNGMETDGGLKSF
+1592 QNSLPKFS
-1605 IFGWKDLGSFVRGLK
+1605 IFGFL
-1620 RLAPNLGEF
+1620 
-1629 FTTVKGIKGD
+1629 FTGIKSLGILAND
-1639 IPVERIKNISIA
+1639 LIAITPSLVAFFKKVNSIDKVPYEKTQQIATA
-1651 LQYLVDLQ
+1651 LQYLVKLQ
-1659 KTLPKEGGLF
+1659 KSLPKKGGLF
-1669 TKNQDISQFGQ
+1669 TKDQNISQFGQ

-1691 YVKSLKGIEISDI
+1691 YVKSLKGIEITDI
-1704 ENANKVVEA
+1704 ENANKIVEA

-1721 NKNTSIGTTKNNKT
+1721 NKNMSTGTTKNNKT

-1791 EGSIK
+1791 EGSTK

-1966 GKAYN
+1966 GKAYS

>member
-33 LSNAIDKS
+33 LSNSIDKS

-315 ARLGEKLETNK
+315 ARLGEKIETNK

-377 GGVVDNGKADKV
+377 GGVVDNGKVDKV

-443 EDLGM
+443 EALGM

-468 KVDYE
+468 KIDYE

-516 QKLLHGISSA
+516 QKLLRGISSA

-546 ILKTIGQKLFGSLA
+546 ILKNIGQKLFGSLA
-560 NKILSLGDYL
+560 NKILLLGDYL

-593 STVLPGMISGLRLFI
+593 STILPGMISGLRSFI

-648 IFGNIKGLLN
+648 IFGNIKGLFN

-1018 IPETTMIKGALG
+1018 IPETAMVKGALG

-1128 LSIIPVKRLLSAAT
+1128 LSIIPVKRLLSAAI

-1147 MLAIGEST
+1147 MVAIGEST
-1155 KLAKGAMKGALG
+1155 KLANGAMKGALG

-1228 AGIASIGLVIAALYE
+1228 AGIASIGLVIAALYQ

-1350 EPFLNSYKE
+1350 EPFLNSYKK
-1359 FAKSVKKIDEDTV
+1359 FAKSVKNIDEDTV
-1372 KKTKLVSD
+1372 NKTKLVSD

-1390 SNEGGTLQDFTGSNN
+1390 QGEGGTLQDFTGSNN

-1414 EAIKPLGEFYSS
+1414 EAIKPLGKFYSA

-1476 ADFASKMASMVKPL
+1476 ADFASKMASMVEPL
-1490 GEFYTAIQ
+1490 GKFYSAIQ

-1509 EEQIQA
+1509 KEQIQA

-1533 GGLKSF
+1533 GGFKSVVL
-1539 IFGWKDLGSFVRGL
+1539 GWKDLGSFVRGL
-1553 NGLAPDLGE
+1553 KRLAPDLGE

-1574 PVERIKNISIAL
+1574 PVKRIKNISIAL

-1620 RLAPNLGEF
+1620 RLAPDLSEF
-1629 FTTVKGIKGD
+1629 FTTVKGFEGN
-1639 IPVERIKNISIA
+1639 IPVERTKNISIA
-1651 LQYLVDLQ
+1651 LQYLVKLQ

-1669 TKNQDISQFGQ
+1669 TKGQNISQFGK
-1680 DVQDLGEAVKE
+1680 DVQELGKAVKE
-1691 YVKSLKGIEISDI
+1691 YVKSLKGIEIADI
-1704 ENANKVVEA
+1704 ENANKVVKA

-1721 NKNTSIGTTKNNKT
+1721 NENTSTGITKTNKT
-1735 NKTVTTPQIGAS
+1735 NKTVTTQQMGAS

-1785 GLNKAI
+1785 GLNNAI

-1814 FVKAVSSIDLSGIS
+1814 FVKSVSSIDLSGIS

-1851 IKTSDYSKIGEK
+1851 IKTSDYSKIGAK

-1876 KNVKSAVKSLVNSA
+1876 GNVKSAVKSLVNSA
-1890 KKSVT
+1890 KKSLT

-1924 AQGKAIGSSAKS
+1924 AQGKAIGSKAKS
-1936 GLTGQNIK
+1936 GLTSQNIK
-1944 GRYKDAGNNA
+1944 GRYRDAGNNA

-1966 GKAYN
+1966 GKAYA

-1982 GLKATLKI
+1982 GLRATLKI

-2029 AITGTASVSSDIF
+2029 AITGTTSVSSDIF

>member
-33 LSNAIDKS
+33 LSNSIDKS
-41 SSGNSL
+41 SSSNSL

-112 RALNLQQAEYQVK
+112 RALNLQQAEYQIK

-230 VAADIAKYLN
+230 VASDIAKYLN

-315 ARLGEKLETNK
+315 ARLGEKIETNK

-360 AITGKFVK
+360 AITSKFVK

-377 GGVVDNGKADKV
+377 GGVVDNGKVDKV

-443 EDLGM
+443 EALGM

-546 ILKTIGQKLFGSLA
+546 ILKNIGQKLFGSLA
-560 NKILSLGDYL
+560 NKILLLGDYL

-593 STVLPGMISGLRLFI
+593 STILPGMISGLRSFI

-648 IFGNIKGLLN
+648 IFGNIKELFN

-749 GASLTALGEGIN
+749 GASLTALGEGLN

-1018 IPETTMIKGALG
+1018 IPETAMVKGALG

-1044 AGNNAFNGVG
+1044 AGDNAFNGVG

-1083 VAALDLVLLSLIM
+1083 VAALDLVLLSLVM

-1128 LSIIPVKRLLSAAT
+1128 LSIIPVKRLLSAAI

-1155 KLAKGAMKGALG
+1155 KLANGAMKGALG

-1228 AGIASIGLVIAALYE
+1228 AGIASIGLVIAALYQ

-1359 FAKSVKKIDEDTV
+1359 FAKSVKNIDEDTV
-1372 KKTKLVSD
+1372 EKTKLVSD

-1390 SNEGGTLQDFTGSNN
+1390 QGEGGTLQDFTGSNN
-1405 IANFAKELS
+1405 IANFSKELS
-1414 EAIKPLGEFYSS
+1414 EAIKPLGEFYSA

-1476 ADFASKMASMVKPL
+1476 ADFVSKMASMVEPL
-1490 GEFYTAIQ
+1490 GEFYSAIQ
-1498 SEGGALSNPPS
+1498 SEGGALNNPPS
-1509 EEQIQA
+1509 KEQITA

-1533 GGLKSF
+1533 GGFKSVV
-1539 IFGWKDLGSFVRGL
+1539 L
-1553 NGLAPDLGE
+1553 
-1562 FFTTVKGFEGNI
+1562 
-1574 PVERIKNISIAL
+1574 
-1586 QAMIDL
+1586 
-1592 QNGMETDGGLKSF
+1592 
-1605 IFGWKDLGSFVRGLK
+1605 GWKDLGSFVRGLK
-1620 RLAPNLGEF
+1620 KLAPDLGEF
-1629 FTTVKGIKGD
+1629 FTTIKGFEGK
-1639 IPVERIKNISIA
+1639 IPLKRIENISIA
-1651 LQYLVDLQ
+1651 LKAMIDLQNSLPKFSVFGFLFTGIKSLSMLTYELIGMTPSLIEFFKKVKTIKEVPCEKTKDIATALQYLVKLQ
-1659 KTLPKEGGLF
+1659 KALPKKGGLF
-1669 TKNQDISQFGQ
+1669 TKDQNISQFGK
-1680 DVQDLGEAVKE
+1680 DVKDLGEAVKD
-1691 YVKSLKGIEISDI
+1691 YVESLKGVEVDDI

-1721 NKNTSIGTTKNNKT
+1721 NKNMSTGTTKNNKT

-1791 EGSIK
+1791 EGSIE

-1814 FVKAVSSIDLSGIS
+1814 FVKAVSNIDLSGIS

-1944 GRYKDAGNNA
+1944 GRYTDAGSNA
-1954 GKGLVNGINSWG
+1954 GRGLVNGINSWG
-1966 GKAYN
+1966 GKAYS

>member
-99 TSVPNKIFKGGLT
+99 TSVPNKIFKGGFT
-112 RALNLQQAEYQVK
+112 RALNLQQAEYQIK

-377 GGVVDNGKADKV
+377 GGVVDNGKVDKV

-458 EFYKV
+458 EFYRV

-560 NKILSLGDYL
+560 NKILLLGDYL

-593 STVLPGMISGLRLFI
+593 STILPGMISGLRSFI
-608 GWIQKASDSVV
+608 GWIRKASDSVV

-749 GASLTALGEGIN
+749 GASLTALGEGLN

-800 LYIAGII
+800 LYVAGII

-1018 IPETTMIKGALG
+1018 IPETAMVKGALG

-1039 LACRI
+1039 LACRL

-1155 KLAKGAMKGALG
+1155 KLANSAIKGALG

-1228 AGIASIGLVIAALYE
+1228 AGIASIGLVIAALYQ

-1359 FAKSVKKIDEDTV
+1359 FAKSVKNIDEDTV
-1372 KKTKLVSD
+1372 NKTKLVSD

-1405 IANFAKELS
+1405 IANFANELS
-1414 EAIKPLGEFYSS
+1414 EAIKPLGDFYSA

-1476 ADFASKMASMVKPL
+1476 ADFASKMASMVEPL
-1490 GEFYTAIQ
+1490 GDFYSAIQ

-1509 EEQIQA
+1509 KEQIQA

-1533 GGLKSF
+1533 GGFKSVV
-1539 IFGWKDLGSFVRGL
+1539 L
-1553 NGLAPDLGE
+1553 
-1562 FFTTVKGFEGNI
+1562 
-1574 PVERIKNISIAL
+1574 
-1586 QAMIDL
+1586 
-1592 QNGMETDGGLKSF
+1592 
-1605 IFGWKDLGSFVRGLK
+1605 GWKDLGSFVRGLK
-1620 RLAPNLGEF
+1620 NLAPDLGDF
-1629 FTTVKGIKGD
+1629 FATIKGFEGK
-1639 IPVERIKNISIA
+1639 IPLKRIENISIA
-1651 LQYLVDLQ
+1651 LKAMIDLQNSLPKFSVFGFLFTGIKSLSMLTYELIGMTPSLIEFFKKVKEIKEVPCEKTKDIATALQYLVKLQ
-1659 KTLPKEGGLF
+1659 KALPKKGGLF
-1669 TKNQDISQFGQ
+1669 TKDQNISQFGK
-1680 DVQDLGEAVKE
+1680 DVKDLGEAVKD
-1691 YVKSLKGIEISDI
+1691 YVESLKGVEISDI

-1721 NKNTSIGTTKNNKT
+1721 NKNTSTGTTKNNKT

-1757 IQSFAKNIKAIDTE
+1757 IQSFAKNIKTIDTE

-1834 SQAISE
+1834 SQAISK

-1966 GKAYN
+1966 GKAYS

-2002 YVGEGFVN
+2002 YSGEGFVN
-2010 GIKNYA
+2010 GLRKYA
-2016 LKVYKAGV
+2016 SKVYKAGV
-2024 ELATN
+2024 ELGKN

-2087 SEVTNADVVRAINS
+2087 SEVTNADVVRAINN

>member
-1414 EAIKPLGEFYSS
+1414 EAIEPLGEFYSA

>member
-33 LSNAIDKS
+33 LSNSIDKS

-315 ARLGEKLETNK
+315 ARLGEKIETNK
-326 IENLTRIFNALR
+326 IENLTKIFNALR

-360 AITGKFVK
+360 AITGKLVK

-377 GGVVDNGKADKV
+377 GGVVDNGKVDKV

-458 EFYKV
+458 EFYRV

-560 NKILSLGDYL
+560 NKILLLGDYL

-593 STVLPGMISGLRLFI
+593 STILPGMISGLRSFI

-665 FSEFREKASGLV
+665 FSDFREKASGLV

-800 LYIAGII
+800 LYVAGII

-862 GNLSKTIQTRV
+862 GNLSKAIQTRV

-1018 IPETTMIKGALG
+1018 IPETTMVKGALG

-1128 LSIIPVKRLLSAAT
+1128 LSIIPVKRLLSAAI

-1155 KLAKGAMKGALG
+1155 KLANGAMKGALG

-1201 LSLGISMKLLSTI
+1201 LSLGVSMKLLSTI
-1214 PDPKGILIACGALL
+1214 SDPKGILIACGALL
-1228 AGIASIGLVIAALYE
+1228 AGIASIGLVIAALYQ

-1350 EPFLNSYKE
+1350 EPFLNSYKK
-1359 FAKSVKKIDEDTV
+1359 FAKSVKNIDEDTV
-1372 KKTKLVSD
+1372 EKTKLVSD

-1390 SNEGGTLQDFTGSNN
+1390 QGEGGTLQDFTGSNN
-1405 IANFAKELS
+1405 IANFSKELS
-1414 EAIKPLGEFYSS
+1414 EAIKPLGEFYTA

-1461 KTNGTMQQ
+1461 KTNGTIQQ

-1515 ITTGLNLLIK
+1515 ITAGLNLLIK

-1539 IFGWKDLGSFVRGL
+1539 IFGWKDLGSFVIGL
-1553 NGLAPDLGE
+1553 KRLAPDLGE

-1586 QAMIDL
+1586 KAMIDL

-1620 RLAPNLGEF
+1620 KLAPNLGEF
-1629 FTTVKGIKGD
+1629 FEKVNTIKEV
-1639 IPVERIKNISIA
+1639 PYEKTQQIA
-1651 LQYLVDLQ
+1651 TALKYLVNLQ
-1659 KTLPKEGGLF
+1659 KTLPKKGGLF

-1691 YVKSLKGIEISDI
+1691 YVKSLKGIEITDI

-1721 NKNTSIGTTKNNKT
+1721 NESMSTGTTKT
-1735 NKTVTTPQIGAS
+1735 NKTVKTQQMGAS
-1747 LNGKNSVIST
+1747 LNGKNSVISV

-1796 LKGAKLTG
+1796 LEGAKLTG

-1876 KNVKSAVKSLVNSA
+1876 GNVKSAVKSLVNSA

-1966 GKAYN
+1966 GKAYS

-2087 SEVTNADVVRAINS
+2087 SEVTNADVVRAINN

>member
-33 LSNAIDKS
+33 LSNSIDKS

-315 ARLGEKLETNK
+315 ARLGEKIETNK
-326 IENLTRIFNALR
+326 IENLTKIFNALR

-360 AITGKFVK
+360 AITGKLVK

-377 GGVVDNGKADKV
+377 GGVVDNGKVDKV

-458 EFYKV
+458 EFYRV

-560 NKILSLGDYL
+560 NKILLLGDYL

-593 STVLPGMISGLRLFI
+593 STILPGMISGLRSFI

-648 IFGNIKGLLN
+648 IFGNIKELLN

-665 FSEFREKASGLV
+665 FSDFREKASGLV

-800 LYIAGII
+800 LYVAGII

-862 GNLSKTIQTRV
+862 GNLSKAIQTRV

-1018 IPETTMIKGALG
+1018 IPETTMVKGALG

-1128 LSIIPVKRLLSAAT
+1128 LSIIPVKRLLSSAI

-1155 KLAKGAMKGALG
+1155 KLANGAMKGALG

-1201 LSLGISMKLLSTI
+1201 LSLGVSMKLLSTI

-1290 LAKGLKD
+1290 LAKGLKG

-1350 EPFLNSYKE
+1350 EPFLNSYKK
-1359 FAKSVKKIDEDTV
+1359 FAKSVKNIDEDTV
-1372 KKTKLVSD
+1372 NKTKLVSD

-1390 SNEGGTLQDFTGSNN
+1390 QGEGGTLQDFTGSNN
-1405 IANFAKELS
+1405 IANFANELS
-1414 EAIKPLGEFYSS
+1414 EAVKPLGEFYSA

-1441 QIQAITTGFNL
+1441 QIQAITTGFNI

-1476 ADFASKMASMVKPL
+1476 ADFASKMASMVEPL
-1490 GEFYTAIQ
+1490 DEFYTAIQ

-1509 EEQIQA
+1509 KEQITA

-1539 IFGWKDLGSFVRGL
+1539 VFGWKDLGSFVRRL
-1553 NGLAPDLGE
+1553 NKLAPDLGE
-1562 FFTTVKGFEGNI
+1562 FFATVKGFEGNI
-1574 PVERIKNISIAL
+1574 PVKRIKNISIAL

-1592 QNGMETDGGLKSF
+1592 QNSLPKFS
-1605 IFGWKDLGSFVRGLK
+1605 IFGFL
-1620 RLAPNLGEF
+1620 
-1629 FTTVKGIKGD
+1629 FTGIKSLGILAND
-1639 IPVERIKNISIA
+1639 LIAISPSLVTFFEKVNTIEKVPYKKTQHIATA
-1651 LQYLVDLQ
+1651 LQYLVNLQ

-1691 YVKSLKGIEISDI
+1691 YVKSLKGIEIADI
-1704 ENANKVVEA
+1704 ENANKVVKA

-1721 NKNTSIGTTKNNKT
+1721 NENTSTGITKNNKT
-1735 NKTVTTPQIGAS
+1735 NKTITTPQIGAS

-1791 EGSIK
+1791 EGSIE
-1796 LKGAKLTG
+1796 LKGSKLTG

-1876 KNVKSAVKSLVNSA
+1876 GKVKSAVKSLVNSA

-2101 LNSKIDG
+2101 LNSKIDE

>member
-1 MSRTIE
+1 MS
-7 ENVVVLK
+7 
-14 FDQEDFQS
+14 
-22 NVEKAVGVLDK
+22 
-33 LSNAIDKS
+33 
-41 SSGNSL
+41 
-47 KSINTAIK
+47 
-55 NVDFDSMSKG
+55 
-65 IDNISSKFG
+65 
-74 VLGAVGQAAISKLTQ
+74 AAI
-89 TTMDKVGSIL
+89 
-99 TSVPNKIFKGGLT
+99 
-112 RALNLQQAEYQVK
+112 
-125 ALGFT
+125 
-130 WKSTMK
+130 
-136 SMEGETKDVFTAV
+136 
-149 DRAVTGTAYSLDQAA
+149 
-164 MTASQILASNPSL
+164 
-177 SLEDLEMHLKRI
+177 
-189 SGVAAMTG
+189 
-197 REYSEIGYIFAQVS
+197 
-211 GQGRLMGDQ
+211 
-220 LMQLSYKGLN
+220 
-230 VAADIAKYLN
+230 
-240 SNKEAFDKV
+240 
-249 ISKESVSRLQKL
+249 
-261 GIQSKVTE
+261 
-269 GQIRELVS
+269 
-277 DGVIDFETFSAATE
+277 
-291 HYMSSAFGANE
+291 
-302 LYTGSLANLNAAL
+302 
-315 ARLGEKLETNK
+315 
-326 IENLTRIFNALR
+326 
-338 PLINTISE
+338 
-346 RLNPVIN
+346 
-353 LINKASD
+353 
-360 AITGKFVK
+360 
-368 AINWVNKAL
+368 
-377 GGVVDNGKADKV
+377 
-389 SKIIENVSNKTK
+389 
-401 KSSDTIEKAASK
+401 
-413 LRLTQ
+413 
-418 KEYDAVWDIW
+418 
-428 NYGTYGTGEKRKKSL
+428 
-443 EDLGM
+443 
-448 SYKNVQDYIN
+448 
-458 EFYKV
+458 
-463 GFDKS
+463 
-468 KVDYE
+468 
-473 IIDNTKKKNKELKKE
+473 
-488 GQNLKKTNTAAHTS
+488 
-502 LKTLE
+502 
-507 FLNGELTPM
+507 
-516 QKLLHGISSA
+516 
-526 LIVVRN
+526 
-532 GFDSFKI
+532 
-539 VTKSFFT
+539 
-546 ILKTIGQKLFGSLA
+546 
-560 NKILSLGDYL
+560 
-570 VLTSFRFKDFIKE
+570 
-583 FSTKAIDKFD
+583 
-593 STVLPGMISGLRLFI
+593 
-608 GWIQKASDSVV
+608 
-619 NFFKTNT
+619 
-626 KLKEAAN
+626 
-633 GFQNIFSGLFTIIKN
+633 
-648 IFGNIKGLLN
+648 
-658 SIKTEDR
+658 
-665 FSEFREKASGLV
+665 
-677 DILKKLGTGVLD
+677 
-689 TVVDGI
+689 
-695 VALGDAIQNASKGN
+695 
-709 ALTAIVQLLTKLF
+709 
-722 DGIKNLG
+722 
-729 SSVSGAKGSISTFN
+729 
-743 SLITGT
+743 
-749 GASLTALGEGIN
+749 
-761 NQPASKGNNT
+761 
-771 FDKLSEFFKS
+771 
-781 ITEAFN
+781 
-787 TKNIDGEKIAKIG
+787 
-800 LYIAGII
+800 
-807 GTLKLTKSM
+807 
-816 TQQGNGVTKS
+816 
-826 LSGMIDSFAGI
+826 
-837 FKSFGSIFTST
+837 
-848 STTITKLGSLFDEI
+848 
-862 GNLSKTIQTRV
+862 
-873 KLESFKM
+873 
-880 IALSVGI
+880 
-887 IAGAIVAI
+887 
-895 SLIPAERLMP
+895 
-905 SVIAVG
+905 
-911 TLVGL
+911 
-916 LCGTLI
+916 
-922 YLTKQSSALDGP
+922 
-934 KLQALGLSLAGV
+934 
-946 GAGILLLALACKTF
+946 
-960 AGINGD
+960 
-966 NLFKAGAA
+966 
-974 IVTFMGMM
+974 
-982 AIVSKAAG
+982 
-990 SMAKSGFAF
+990 
-999 IGMAL
+999 
-1004 AVDILLKTCLLIAA
+1004 
-1018 IPETTMIKGALG
+1018 
-1030 VLSLVTILA
+1030 
-1039 LACRI
+1039 
-1044 AGNNAFNGVG
+1044 
-1054 LLGLSAAVATLIPTI
+1054 
-1069 IVLAFLPWPMILKG
+1069 
-1083 VAALDLVLLSLIM
+1083 
-1096 SVKSMDGINAKSL
+1096 
-1109 LSLGVLA
+1109 
-1116 GVIAEISMALMV
+1116 
-1128 LSIIPVKRLLSAAT
+1128 

-1214 PDPKGILIACGALL
+1214 PDPKGVLIACGALL

-1350 EPFLNSYKE
+1350 EPFLNSYKK
-1359 FAKSVKKIDEDTV
+1359 FAKSVKNIDEDTV
-1372 KKTKLVSD
+1372 EKTKLVSD

-1390 SNEGGTLQDFTGSNN
+1390 QGEGGTLQDFTGSNN
-1405 IANFAKELS
+1405 IANFSKELS
-1414 EAIKPLGEFYSS
+1414 EAIKPLGEFYTA

-1452 LIKAQNKLP
+1452 LIKSQNKLP
-1461 KTNGTMQQ
+1461 KTNGTIQQ

-1476 ADFASKMASMVKPL
+1476 TDFASKMASMVKPL
-1490 GEFYTAIQ
+1490 GEFYSAIQ

-1515 ITTGLNLLIK
+1515 ITTSLNLLIK

-1562 FFTTVKGFEGNI
+1562 FFTTVKGFKGNI

-1586 QAMIDL
+1586 QAMINL

-1651 LQYLVDLQ
+1651 LQYLVKLQ

-1669 TKNQDISQFGQ
+1669 TKGQNISQFGK
-1680 DVQDLGEAVKE
+1680 DVQDLGKAVKE

-1704 ENANKVVEA
+1704 ENANEVVKA

-1721 NKNTSIGTTKNNKT
+1721 NESMSTGTTKT

-1791 EGSIK
+1791 EGSIE

-1834 SQAISE
+1834 SKAISE

-1936 GLTGQNIK
+1936 GLTSQNIK
-1944 GRYKDAGNNA
+1944 GRYKNAGNNA
-1954 GKGLVNGINSWG
+1954 GRGLVNGINSWG
-1966 GKAYN
+1966 GKAYS

-2058 VQNGVNSI
+2058 IQNGVNSI

>member
-353 LINKASD
+353 LINKASN

-1414 EAIKPLGEFYSS
+1414 EAIEPLGEFYSA

-1851 IKTSDYSKIGEK
+1851 IKISDYSKIGEK

>member
-33 LSNAIDKS
+33 LSNSIDKS

-315 ARLGEKLETNK
+315 ARLGEKIETNK
-326 IENLTRIFNALR
+326 IENLTKIFNALR

-360 AITGKFVK
+360 AITGKLVK

-377 GGVVDNGKADKV
+377 GGVVDNGKVDKV

-458 EFYKV
+458 EFYRV

-560 NKILSLGDYL
+560 NKILLLGDYL

-593 STVLPGMISGLRLFI
+593 STILPGMISGLRSFI

-665 FSEFREKASGLV
+665 FSDFREKASGLV

-800 LYIAGII
+800 LYVAGII

-862 GNLSKTIQTRV
+862 GNLSKAIQTRV

-1018 IPETTMIKGALG
+1018 IPETTMVKGALG

-1128 LSIIPVKRLLSAAT
+1128 LSIIPVKRLLSAAI

-1155 KLAKGAMKGALG
+1155 KLANGAMKGALG

-1201 LSLGISMKLLSTI
+1201 LSLGVSMKLLSTI

-1350 EPFLNSYKE
+1350 EPFLNSYKK
-1359 FAKSVKKIDEDTV
+1359 FAKSVKNIDEDTV
-1372 KKTKLVSD
+1372 EKTKLVSD

-1390 SNEGGTLQDFTGSNN
+1390 QGEGGTLQDFTGSNN
-1405 IANFAKELS
+1405 IANFSKELS
-1414 EAIKPLGEFYSS
+1414 EAIKPLGEFYTA

-1461 KTNGTMQQ
+1461 KTNGTIQQ

-1515 ITTGLNLLIK
+1515 ITAGLNLLIK

-1539 IFGWKDLGSFVRGL
+1539 IFGWKDLGSFVIGL
-1553 NGLAPDLGE
+1553 KRLAPDLGE

-1586 QAMIDL
+1586 KAMIDL

-1605 IFGWKDLGSFVRGLK
+1605 IFGWKDLGSFVGGLK

-1629 FTTVKGIKGD
+1629 FEKVNNIKEV
-1639 IPVERIKNISIA
+1639 PYEKTQQIA
-1651 LQYLVDLQ
+1651 TALKYLVNLQ
-1659 KTLPKEGGLF
+1659 KTLPKKGGLF

-1691 YVKSLKGIEISDI
+1691 YVKSLKGIEITDI

-1721 NKNTSIGTTKNNKT
+1721 NEKTSTGITKT

-1796 LKGAKLTG
+1796 LEGAKLTG

-1876 KNVKSAVKSLVNSA
+1876 GKVKSAVKSLVNSA

-1966 GKAYN
+1966 GKAYS

>member
-33 LSNAIDKS
+33 LSNSIDKS

-112 RALNLQQAEYQVK
+112 RALNLQQAEYQIK

-230 VAADIAKYLN
+230 VASDIAKYLN

-360 AITGKFVK
+360 AITSKFVK

-377 GGVVDNGKADKV
+377 GGVVDNGKVDKV

-443 EDLGM
+443 EALGM

-507 FLNGELTPM
+507 VLNGELTPM

-546 ILKTIGQKLFGSLA
+546 ILKNIGQKLFGSLA
-560 NKILSLGDYL
+560 NKILLLGDYL

-593 STVLPGMISGLRLFI
+593 STILPGMISGLRSFI

-619 NFFKTNT
+619 NFLKTNT

-648 IFGNIKGLLN
+648 IFENIKGLFN

-689 TVVDGI
+689 TVIDGI

-749 GASLTALGEGIN
+749 GASLTALGEGLN

-862 GNLSKTIQTRV
+862 GNLSKAIQTRV

-1018 IPETTMIKGALG
+1018 IPETTMVKGALG

-1128 LSIIPVKRLLSAAT
+1128 LSIIPVKRLLSAAI

-1155 KLAKGAMKGALG
+1155 KLANSAMKGALG

-1228 AGIASIGLVIAALYE
+1228 AGIASIGLVIAALYQ
-1243 LTKHKLISGKIL
+1243 LTKHKLISSKIL

-1372 KKTKLVSD
+1372 NKTKLVSD

-1390 SNEGGTLQDFTGSNN
+1390 QGEGGTLQDFTGSNN
-1405 IANFAKELS
+1405 IANFANELS
-1414 EAIKPLGEFYSS
+1414 EAVKPLGEFYSA

-1441 QIQAITTGFNL
+1441 QIQAITNGLNL

-1476 ADFASKMASMVKPL
+1476 ADFVSKMASMVEPL
-1490 GEFYTAIQ
+1490 GEFYSAIQ

-1509 EEQIQA
+1509 KEQIQA

-1533 GGLKSF
+1533 GGFKSVV
-1539 IFGWKDLGSFVRGL
+1539 L
-1553 NGLAPDLGE
+1553 
-1562 FFTTVKGFEGNI
+1562 
-1574 PVERIKNISIAL
+1574 
-1586 QAMIDL
+1586 
-1592 QNGMETDGGLKSF
+1592 
-1605 IFGWKDLGSFVRGLK
+1605 GWKDLGSFVRGLK
-1620 RLAPNLGEF
+1620 NLAPDLGEF
-1629 FTTVKGIKGD
+1629 FTTIKGFEGK
-1639 IPVERIKNISIA
+1639 IPLKRIENISIA
-1651 LQYLVDLQ
+1651 LKAMIDLQNSLPKFSVFGFLFTGIKSLSMLTYELIGMTPSLIEFFGKVKTIKEVPCEKTKDIATALQYLVKLQ
-1659 KTLPKEGGLF
+1659 KALPKKGGLF
-1669 TKNQDISQFGQ
+1669 TKDQNISQFGK
-1680 DVQDLGEAVKE
+1680 DVKDLGEAVKE
-1691 YVKSLKGIEISDI
+1691 YVKSLKGIEVDDI

-1721 NKNTSIGTTKNNKT
+1721 NKNTSTGTTKNNKT

-1791 EGSIK
+1791 EGSIE

-1966 GKAYN
+1966 GKAYS

>member
-33 LSNAIDKS
+33 LSNSIDKS

-315 ARLGEKLETNK
+315 ARLGEKIETNK
-326 IENLTRIFNALR
+326 IENLTKIFNALR

-360 AITGKFVK
+360 AITGKLVK

-377 GGVVDNGKADKV
+377 GGVVDNGKVDKV

-458 EFYKV
+458 EFYRV

-560 NKILSLGDYL
+560 NKILLLGDYL

-593 STVLPGMISGLRLFI
+593 STILPGMISGLRSFI

-619 NFFKTNT
+619 NFFKNNT

-665 FSEFREKASGLV
+665 FSDFREKASGLV

-800 LYIAGII
+800 LYVAGII

-862 GNLSKTIQTRV
+862 GNLSKAIQTRV

-1018 IPETTMIKGALG
+1018 IPETTMVKGALG

-1128 LSIIPVKRLLSAAT
+1128 LSIIPVKRLLSAAI

-1155 KLAKGAMKGALG
+1155 KLANGAMKGALG

-1201 LSLGISMKLLSTI
+1201 LSLGVSMKLLSTI

-1228 AGIASIGLVIAALYE
+1228 AGIASIGLVIAALYQ

-1350 EPFLNSYKE
+1350 EPFLNSYKK
-1359 FAKSVKKIDEDTV
+1359 FAKSVKNIDEDTV
-1372 KKTKLVSD
+1372 NKTKLVSD

-1390 SNEGGTLQDFTGSNN
+1390 QGEGGTLQDFTGSNN
-1405 IANFAKELS
+1405 IANFSKELS
-1414 EAIKPLGEFYSS
+1414 EAIKPLGEFYTA

-1461 KTNGTMQQ
+1461 KTNGTIQQ

-1490 GEFYTAIQ
+1490 GEFYTSIQ
-1498 SEGGALSNPPS
+1498 SESGALSNPPS

-1515 ITTGLNLLIK
+1515 ITAGLNLLIK

-1539 IFGWKDLGSFVRGL
+1539 IFGWKDLGSFVIGL
-1553 NGLAPDLGE
+1553 KRLAPDLGE

-1605 IFGWKDLGSFVRGLK
+1605 VFGWKDIGSFVRGLK

-1629 FTTVKGIKGD
+1629 FEKVNTIKEV
-1639 IPVERIKNISIA
+1639 PYEKTQHIA
-1651 LQYLVDLQ
+1651 TALKYLVNLQ
-1659 KTLPKEGGLF
+1659 KTLPKKGGLF

-1680 DVQDLGEAVKE
+1680 DVQNLGKAVKE
-1691 YVKSLKGIEISDI
+1691 YVKSLKGIEITDI

-1721 NKNTSIGTTKNNKT
+1721 NESMSTGTTKT
-1735 NKTVTTPQIGAS
+1735 NKTVKTQQMGAS
-1747 LNGKNSVIST
+1747 LNGKNSVISV

-1791 EGSIK
+1791 EGSIE

-1876 KNVKSAVKSLVNSA
+1876 GKVKSAVKSLVNSA

-1966 GKAYN
+1966 GKAYS

-2066 DNMFARN
+2066 DNIFARK

>member
-33 LSNAIDKS
+33 LSNSIDKS

-315 ARLGEKLETNK
+315 ARLGEKIETNK
-326 IENLTRIFNALR
+326 IENLTKIFNALR

-360 AITGKFVK
+360 AITGKLVK

-377 GGVVDNGKADKV
+377 GGVVDNGKVDKV

-458 EFYKV
+458 EFYRV

-560 NKILSLGDYL
+560 NKILLLGDYL

-593 STVLPGMISGLRLFI
+593 STILPGMISGLRSFI

-619 NFFKTNT
+619 NFFKNNT

-665 FSEFREKASGLV
+665 FSDFREKASGLV

-800 LYIAGII
+800 LYVAGII

-862 GNLSKTIQTRV
+862 GNLSKAIQTRV

-1018 IPETTMIKGALG
+1018 IPETTMVKGALG

-1128 LSIIPVKRLLSAAT
+1128 LSIIPVKRLLSAAI

-1155 KLAKGAMKGALG
+1155 KLANGAMKGALG

-1201 LSLGISMKLLSTI
+1201 LSLGVSMKLLSTI

-1228 AGIASIGLVIAALYE
+1228 AGIASIGLVIAALYQ

-1350 EPFLNSYKE
+1350 EPFLNSYKK
-1359 FAKSVKKIDEDTV
+1359 FAKSVKNIDEDTV
-1372 KKTKLVSD
+1372 EKTKLVSD

-1390 SNEGGTLQDFTGSNN
+1390 QGEGGTLQDFTGSNN
-1405 IANFAKELS
+1405 IANFSKELS
-1414 EAIKPLGEFYSS
+1414 EAIKPLGEFYTA

-1461 KTNGTMQQ
+1461 KTNGTIQQ

-1515 ITTGLNLLIK
+1515 ITAGLNLLIK

-1539 IFGWKDLGSFVRGL
+1539 IFGWKDLGSFVIGL
-1553 NGLAPDLGE
+1553 KRLAPDLGE

-1586 QAMIDL
+1586 KAMIDL

-1620 RLAPNLGEF
+1620 KLAPNLGEF
-1629 FTTVKGIKGD
+1629 FEKVNTIKEV
-1639 IPVERIKNISIA
+1639 PYEKTQQIA
-1651 LQYLVDLQ
+1651 TALKYLVNLQ
-1659 KTLPKEGGLF
+1659 KTLPKKGGLF

-1691 YVKSLKGIEISDI
+1691 YVKSLKGIEITDI

-1721 NKNTSIGTTKNNKT
+1721 NEKTSTGITKT

-1796 LKGAKLTG
+1796 LEGAKLTG

-1814 FVKAVSSIDLSGIS
+1814 FVKAVSNIDLSGIS

-1876 KNVKSAVKSLVNSA
+1876 GKVKSAVKSLVNSA

-1966 GKAYN
+1966 GKAYS

>member
-41 SSGNSL
+41 SSGDSL

-177 SLEDLEMHLKRI
+177 SLEDLEIHLKRI

-377 GGVVDNGKADKV
+377 GGVVDNGKVDKV

-468 KVDYE
+468 KIDYE

-560 NKILSLGDYL
+560 NKILLLGDYL

-593 STVLPGMISGLRLFI
+593 STILPGMISGLRSFI
-608 GWIQKASDSVV
+608 GWIRKASDSVV

-633 GFQNIFSGLFTIIKN
+633 GFKNIFSGLFTIIKN
-648 IFGNIKGLLN
+648 IFENIKGLLN

-749 GASLTALGEGIN
+749 GTSLTALGEGLN

-1018 IPETTMIKGALG
+1018 IPETAMVKGALG

-1096 SVKSMDGINAKSL
+1096 SVKSMDGINSKSL

-1128 LSIIPVKRLLSAAT
+1128 LSIIPVKRLLSAAI

-1147 MLAIGEST
+1147 MVAIGEST
-1155 KLAKGAMKGALG
+1155 KLANGAIKGALG

-1228 AGIASIGLVIAALYE
+1228 AGIASIGLVIAALYQ

-1359 FAKSVKKIDEDTV
+1359 FAKSVKNIDEDTV

-1390 SNEGGTLQDFTGSNN
+1390 QGEGGTLQDFTGSNN

-1414 EAIKPLGEFYSS
+1414 EAIKPLGEFYSA

-1441 QIQAITTGFNL
+1441 QIQAITNGFNI

-1476 ADFASKMASMVKPL
+1476 ADFASKMASMVEPL
-1490 GEFYTAIQ
+1490 DKFYTAIQ

-1509 EEQIQA
+1509 KEQITA

-1539 IFGWKDLGSFVRGL
+1539 VFGWKDLGSFVRGL
-1553 NGLAPDLGE
+1553 NKLAPDLGE
-1562 FFTTVKGFEGNI
+1562 FFATVKGFEGNI
-1574 PVERIKNISIAL
+1574 PVKRIKNISIAL

-1592 QNGMETDGGLKSF
+1592 QNSLPKFS
-1605 IFGWKDLGSFVRGLK
+1605 IFGFL
-1620 RLAPNLGEF
+1620 
-1629 FTTVKGIKGD
+1629 FTGIKSLGILAND
-1639 IPVERIKNISIA
+1639 LIAISPSLVTFFEKVNTIEKVPYKKTQHIATA
-1651 LQYLVDLQ
+1651 LQYLVNLQ

-1669 TKNQDISQFGQ
+1669 TKGQNISQFGK
-1680 DVQDLGEAVKE
+1680 DVQVLGEAVQK
-1691 YVKSLKGIEISDI
+1691 YVESLKGIEIADI
-1704 ENANKVVEA
+1704 ENANKVVKA

-1721 NKNTSIGTTKNNKT
+1721 NENTSTGITKT
-1735 NKTVTTPQIGAS
+1735 NKTVTTPQMGAS

-1791 EGSIK
+1791 EGSIE

-1944 GRYKDAGNNA
+1944 GRYKDAGSNA

-1966 GKAYN
+1966 GKAYS

>member
-33 LSNAIDKS
+33 LSNSIDKS

-315 ARLGEKLETNK
+315 ARLGEKIETNK

-360 AITGKFVK
+360 AITGKLVK

-377 GGVVDNGKADKV
+377 GGVVDNGKVDKV

-458 EFYKV
+458 EFYRV

-516 QKLLHGISSA
+516 QKILHGISSA

-560 NKILSLGDYL
+560 NKILLLGDYL

-593 STVLPGMISGLRLFI
+593 STILPGMISGLRSFI

-665 FSEFREKASGLV
+665 FSDFREKASGLV

-800 LYIAGII
+800 LYVAGII

-1018 IPETTMIKGALG
+1018 IPETTMVKGALG

-1128 LSIIPVKRLLSAAT
+1128 LSIIPVKRLLSAAI

-1155 KLAKGAMKGALG
+1155 KLANGAMKGALG

-1201 LSLGISMKLLSTI
+1201 LSLGVSMKLLSTI

-1350 EPFLNSYKE
+1350 EPFLNSYKK
-1359 FAKSVKKIDEDTV
+1359 FAKSVKNIDEDTV
-1372 KKTKLVSD
+1372 EKTKLVSD

-1390 SNEGGTLQDFTGSNN
+1390 QGEGGTLQDFTGSNN
-1405 IANFAKELS
+1405 IANFSKELS
-1414 EAIKPLGEFYSS
+1414 EAIKPLGEFYTA

-1461 KTNGTMQQ
+1461 KTNGTIQQ

-1515 ITTGLNLLIK
+1515 ITAGLNLLIK

-1539 IFGWKDLGSFVRGL
+1539 IFGWKDLGSFVIGL
-1553 NGLAPDLGE
+1553 KRLAPDLGE

-1586 QAMIDL
+1586 KAMIDL

-1620 RLAPNLGEF
+1620 KLAPNLGEF
-1629 FTTVKGIKGD
+1629 FEKVNTIKEV
-1639 IPVERIKNISIA
+1639 PYEKTQQIA
-1651 LQYLVDLQ
+1651 TALKYLVNLQ
-1659 KTLPKEGGLF
+1659 KTLPKKGGLF

-1691 YVKSLKGIEISDI
+1691 YVKSLKGIEITDI

-1721 NKNTSIGTTKNNKT
+1721 NESMSTGTTKT
-1735 NKTVTTPQIGAS
+1735 NKTVKTQQMGAS
-1747 LNGKNSVIST
+1747 LNGKNSVISV

-1791 EGSIK
+1791 EGSIE

-1876 KNVKSAVKSLVNSA
+1876 GKVKSAVKSLVNSA

-1966 GKAYN
+1966 GKAYS

>member
-1414 EAIKPLGEFYSS
+1414 EAIEPLGEFYSA

-1476 ADFASKMASMVKPL
+1476 ADFASKMASMVEPL

-1539 IFGWKDLGSFVRGL
+1539 MFGWKDLGSFVRGL
-1553 NGLAPDLGE
+1553 NGLASDLGE